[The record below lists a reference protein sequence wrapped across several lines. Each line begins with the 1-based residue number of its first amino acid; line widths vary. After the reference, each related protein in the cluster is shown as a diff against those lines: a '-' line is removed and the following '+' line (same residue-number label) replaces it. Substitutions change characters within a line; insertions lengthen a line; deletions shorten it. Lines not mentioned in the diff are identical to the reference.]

1 MRPLFPGRTGLP
13 IVAGVAAMLMA
24 IPPASA
30 SDHATASSSTDNVVV
45 TGRAHS
51 GSSPRTVTLITG
63 DRVTVT
69 PGGDGRASVTVQGPG
84 GHRADARITTQNGD
98 TYVYPFAAERYVSA
112 GLLDTDLFNVT
123 RLIADGYDD
132 DRSKGL
138 PVILTYSSDA
148 RRKLA
153 APSLPDGATG
163 ARALTSIDSTAT
175 TQDHDQAAEFWAD
188 LTGRATAQAAAK
200 ATASGP
206 ALSGGVRKVWL
217 DGKVKAD
224 LADSV
229 AQIGAPEVWAGGDT
243 GQGVDVAVLDTG
255 YDTGHPDLDGV
266 VADSRSFVPGEDVD
280 DHHGHGTHV
289 ASTIAGNGA
298 ASGGK
303 EKGVAPGV
311 RLHVGKVLSNAGSG
325 SDSWIISGMEWAA
338 REAKARVVSM
348 SLGSDQPTDGTDPMS
363 QAVNEL
369 SAETGTLFT
378 IAAGNAGP
386 YEGTVA
392 APGAADA
399 ALTVG
404 AVDSSDAIADF
415 SSRGPRFRDDAMKP
429 EITAPGVD
437 ILAARSQW
445 APFGTGSYAT
455 LSGTSMATPHVAG
468 VAALVAAEH
477 PDWNGARIKDALVS
491 TSVATPDIPAD
502 SGGNGRV
509 DAVAATGSTLVAT
522 ATADAGIHPPGG
534 ASGGTV
540 TRTVEWANS
549 ADTAVTVT
557 PRVDAPG
564 APEGLFTV
572 TDRQLTVPAHG
583 TASTTVTTTL
593 DRAPAG
599 SRFTGHVEGVVDGKA
614 ATRTLLAVST
624 RDEYHH
630 LRVHVTDRAG
640 DPMVGLV
647 MYQRKG
653 DEFAQALYTDLD
665 GVLDTVVPPG
675 TYTVWTWGAVRGVH
689 GESSFGRALLARTG
703 VVVADADT
711 DATLDGTK
719 LRRTQVVT
727 PKTSTDSDIRMDF
740 SQSFKDGSPAITDT
754 ATVGDGFDSVWAL
767 PMPKASGG
775 DLAYTVRWR
784 MQQPLL
790 ALSSGDQVFDDLWL
804 QPGSGRPA
812 EGARTLPAV
821 FAGNGTAAEYAAAG
835 AKGKV
840 AVVRFVADD
849 DDRVAAAAADDQF
862 TAAQKAGVALL
873 VVVNDQNGRL
883 REPVRRTDLVIAG
896 ISRTEGETLI
906 GRIQDSRTGSVPMRV
921 VGHAETDYLYDL
933 VHTWHGTIPQT
944 QTYAPA
950 EHRLARVDV
959 GFRNEPGTEVDE
971 FRYDI
976 QPYLGV
982 KVGGTRLSTAGAE
995 RTDWVT
1001 PAGEATWMEEAANG
1015 IRSIQFSGLVDYPAG
1030 RTTDVQW
1037 FGPVEHPRINESQ
1050 WLPRRDG
1057 DALDVTIPAWGD
1069 GGRDHAGVVG
1079 PGTTSQVNEL
1089 YRGGDLV
1096 TRTEGG
1102 WLGGDVPAASGRYRL
1117 VTSTERTEGYPYST
1131 ATRTEWGFTS
1141 ATPRTDDPQVL
1152 PLLQLDYGIR
1162 TDAGGAA
1169 RRDAELTVSASPLPG
1184 ASAGRVSTDAVE
1196 VSYDDGRTWHKLA
1209 LRGADDGAARVRLDA
1224 PRRAEF
1230 LSLRVRASDKRGD
1243 TVTQTVIRATGLA

>member
-1 MRPLFPGRTGLP
+1 MRPLFPGRTSLP
-13 IVAGVAAMLMA
+13 IVAAAAAMLVA
-24 IPPASA
+24 IPPAFA
-30 SDHATASSSTDNVVV
+30 GDHTTASSSNDVVV
-45 TGRAHS
+45 TGKSPS
-51 GSSPRTVTLITG
+51 GSTPRTVTLITG

-69 PGGDGRASVTVQGPG
+69 PGGGGRASVTVEGPR
-84 GHRADARITTQNGD
+84 GHRADARIATRHGD
-98 TYVYPFAAERYVSA
+98 TYVYPFAAERYVAA

-132 DRSKGL
+132 ARSQGL

-148 RRKLA
+148 HRKLA
-153 APSLPDGATG
+153 APSLPEGATG

-188 LTGRATAQAAAK
+188 LTGQAAAPTSAK
-200 ATASGP
+200 AKASG
-206 ALSGGVRKVWL
+206 LTLTGGIRKVWL
-217 DGKVKAD
+217 DGKVKAE

-229 AQIGAPEVWAGGDT
+229 AQIGAPDVWAGGDT

-255 YDTGHPDLDGV
+255 YDPGHPDLDGV
-266 VADSRSFVPGEDVD
+266 VADSRSFVPGEDVE

-325 SDSWIISGMEWAA
+325 SDSWIIAGMEWAA

-369 SAETGTLFT
+369 SAETGALFT
-378 IAAGNAGP
+378 IAAGNSGP
-386 YEGTVA
+386 SEGTVG

-445 APFGTGSYAT
+445 ATFGTGSYAT
-455 LSGTSMATPHVAG
+455 ISGTSMATPHVAG
-468 VAALVAAEH
+468 VAALVAAKH

-491 TSVATPDIPAD
+491 TSVATPDIPTD

-509 DAVAATGSTLVAT
+509 DAVAATSGTLVAT
-522 ATADAGIHPPGG
+522 AKADAGIHPPGG
-534 ASGGTV
+534 TSGGTV

-572 TDRQLTVPAHG
+572 TDRELTVPAHG

-599 SRFTGHVEGVVDGKA
+599 SRFTGHVEGVVGGRA
-614 ATRTLLAVST
+614 VTRTLLAVST

-640 DPMVGLV
+640 DPLVGLV
-647 MYQRKG
+647 LYQRKG
-653 DEFAQALYTDLD
+653 DEYAQALWTDLD

-689 GESSFGRALLARTG
+689 GESSYGRALLARTG
-703 VVVADADT
+703 VVVGNADT
-711 DATLDGTK
+711 DTTLDGTK
-719 LRRTQVVT
+719 LRRTEVVT

-740 SQSFKDGSPAITDT
+740 TQSFKDGTPAITDT

-812 EGARTLPAV
+812 EGTRTVPAV
-821 FAGNGTAAEYAAAG
+821 FAGKGTAAEYAAAG
-835 AKGKV
+835 VKDKV
-840 AVVRFVADD
+840 AVVRYTGK
-849 DDRVAAAAADDQF
+849 DDQV
-862 TAAQKAGVALL
+862 TAARAAGATLL
-873 VVVNDQNGRL
+873 VVVNDLDGRL

-906 GRIQDSRTGSVPMRV
+906 GRIRDSRTGSVPMRV
-921 VGHAETDYLYDL
+921 AGHAETDYLYDL
-933 VHTWHGTIPQT
+933 VHTWHHTIPQK

-959 GFRNEPGTEVDE
+959 TFRNPAGSEVDE

-1001 PAGEATWMEEAANG
+1001 PSTEAAWMEEAANG
-1015 IRSIQFSGLVDYPAG
+1015 IRSIQSSGLVGYPAG

-1037 FGPVEHPRINESQ
+1037 FGPIEHPRLNESQ
-1050 WLPRRDG
+1050 GLPRRTG
-1057 DALDVTIPAWGD
+1057 DVLDVSLPAWGD
-1069 GGRDHAGVVG
+1069 GGRDHAGVIG

-1089 YRGGDLV
+1089 YRDGDLV

-1131 ATRTEWGFTS
+1131 ATRTEWGFSS
-1141 ATPRTDDPQVL
+1141 AAPGTEDPQVL

-1162 TDAGGAA
+1162 TDTAGAA

-1196 VSYDDGRTWHKLA
+1196 VSYDDGRTWRKLA
-1209 LRGADDGAARVRLDA
+1209 LRGAGDGAARVRLDA

-1230 LSLRVRASDKRGD
+1230 LSLRVRASDKHGD
-1243 TVTQTVIRATGLA
+1243 TVTQTVIRATGLS

>member
-30 SDHATASSSTDNVVV
+30 SDHATASSSEGVVV
-45 TGRAHS
+45 TGGAHS
-51 GSSPRTVTLITG
+51 ASTSRTVTLITG

-69 PGGDGRASVTVQGPG
+69 PGGDGRASVTVEGPR
-84 GHRADARITTQNGD
+84 GHRADARITTQHGD
-98 TYVYPFAAERYVSA
+98 TYVYPSAAERYVAA

-132 DRSKGL
+132 ARSKGL
-138 PVILTYSSDA
+138 PVILTYSSEA

-153 APSLPDGATG
+153 APSLPEGATG

-175 TQDHDQAAEFWAD
+175 TQDHDQAPEFWAD
-188 LTGRATAQAAAK
+188 LTGRAAPQAAAN
-200 ATASGP
+200 ARAGGL
-206 ALSGGVRKVWL
+206 ALTGGIRKVWL
-217 DGKVKAD
+217 DGKVEAD

-229 AQIGAPEVWAGGDT
+229 AQIGAPEVWKGGNT
-243 GQGVDVAVLDTG
+243 GQDVDVAVLDTG
-255 YDTGHPDLDGV
+255 YDPGHPDLGGV
-266 VADSRSFVPGEDVD
+266 VTDSRSFVPGEDVD

-325 SDSWIISGMEWAA
+325 SDSWIIAGMEWAA
-338 REAKARVVSM
+338 RDAKARVISM

-363 QAVNEL
+363 RAVNEL
-369 SAETGTLFT
+369 SAETGALFT
-378 IAAGNAGP
+378 IAAGNSGP

-429 EITAPGVD
+429 EITAPGVG

-445 APFGTGSYAT
+445 APFGSGSYAT

-509 DAVAATGSTLVAT
+509 DAVAATSGTLVAT
-522 ATADAGIHPPGG
+522 AKADAGIHPPGG

-557 PRVDAPG
+557 PRVDAAG

-572 TDRQLTVPAHG
+572 TDDQVTVPAHG

-614 ATRTLLAVST
+614 VTRTLLAVST

-640 DPMVGLV
+640 DPLVGLV

-653 DEFAQALYTDLD
+653 DEYAQALYTDLD

-689 GESSFGRALLARTG
+689 GESSYGRALLARTG
-703 VVVADADT
+703 VVVGNTDT
-711 DATLDGTK
+711 DTTLDGTK
-719 LRRTQVVT
+719 LRRTEVVT

-740 SQSFKDGSPAITDT
+740 TQSFKDGAPAITDT

-790 ALSSGDQVFDDLWL
+790 ALSSGDQAFDDLWL

-812 EGARTLPAV
+812 EGTRTLPAV
-821 FAGNGTAAEYAAAG
+821 FAGKGTAAEYAAAD
-835 AKGKV
+835 AEDKV
-840 AVVRFVADD
+840 AVVRYTGS
-849 DDRVAAAAADDQF
+849 DDQVS
-862 TAAQKAGVALL
+862 AAKKAGVALL
-873 VVVNDQNGRL
+873 VMVNDLDGRL

-906 GRIQDSRTGSVPMRV
+906 GRIQDSSDGSVPMRV

-933 VHTWHGTIPQT
+933 VHTWHGTIPRSQR
-944 QTYAPA
+944 YAPA

-1015 IRSIQFSGLVDYPAG
+1015 IRSIQFSGLVGYPAG

-1037 FGPVEHPRINESQ
+1037 FGPVEHPRMNESQ
-1050 WLPRRDG
+1050 WLPQRSG
-1057 DALDVTIPAWGD
+1057 DVLDVIIPAWGD

-1079 PGTTSQVNEL
+1079 PGTTTQVNEL
-1089 YRGGDLV
+1089 YRGDELV

-1131 ATRTEWGFTS
+1131 ATRTEWGFSS
-1141 ATPRTDDPQVL
+1141 ATAGTDDPRVL

-1162 TDAGGAA
+1162 TDAAGAA
-1169 RRDAELTVSASPLPG
+1169 RRDAELTVSASPLPDT
-1184 ASAGRVSTDAVE
+1184 STGRVRTDAVE
-1196 VSYDDGRTWHKLA
+1196 VSYDDGRTWHRLA
-1209 LRGADDGAARVRLDA
+1209 LRGADDGGARVRLDA

-1230 LSLRVRASDKRGD
+1230 LSLRVRASDKRGN